1 MARIFVIDDDEQ
13 LLRMVGLMLERGGH
27 TVTLVGDPIKGLE
40 QLKIEKPDMLVVD
53 VMMPHM
59 SGHDV
64 ARQLRDSK
72 DTENLPILILTARA
86 QEIDRVTALKSG
98 ASDYL
103 SKPVSSQ
110 ELIDKVKTLLMEKP
124 EKIEPAEGV
133 VIAFYGLRG
142 GVGQTTIAVNLAASL
157 LRVSQESVALVD
169 LTSSVGQVVMHM
181 RLQAR
186 SSWAN
191 LPDENQLD
199 WETLKGQ
206 MIAHQSGLQLLAAP
220 SDPMPP
226 DLPSAASTKKILELM
241 RSNLQ
246 FTVIDLPHTFSP
258 ALIAG
263 LESSDIVLQ
272 VLTPEMVSVQSAV
285 QVNRTLAK
293 MGMTFKQKSYI
304 LNHTTAEAQLPR
316 ATVERGLN
324 ARIAFKVGYD
334 TNQSQALSQG
344 VPLSLTSAKSPL
356 PSIVNRM
363 GDVIWQRVTS
373 KKS

>member
-1 MARIFVIDDDEQ
+1 MARILVIDDDEQ

-27 TVTLVGDPIKGLE
+27 TVTLIGDPIKGLE

-64 ARQLRDSK
+64 ARQLREDK
-72 DTENLPILILTARA
+72 ETEKMPILILTARA

-103 SKPVSSQ
+103 SKPVTSQ
-110 ELIDKVKTLLMEKP
+110 ELIEKVRTLLTEKP
-124 EKIEPAEGV
+124 ERVEQKEGLI
-133 VIAFYGLRG
+133 IAFYGLRG

-157 LRVSQESVALVD
+157 LRVSQGSVALVD
-169 LTSSVGQVVMHM
+169 LTSSVGQAVMHM
-181 RLQAR
+181 RLQAH
-186 SSWAN
+186 SNWLN
-191 LPDENQLD
+191 LPDEGPLD
-199 WETLKGQ
+199 WETLRGQ
-206 MIAHQSGLQLLAAP
+206 LTSHQSGLQLLAAP
-220 SDPMPP
+220 ADPTSPE
-226 DLPSAASTKKILELM
+226 LPSAALTKKMLELM
-241 RSNLQ
+241 RSNLD
-246 FTVIDLPHTFSP
+246 FTIIDLPHSFSP
-258 ALIAG
+258 AFIAG

-272 VLTPEMVSVQSAV
+272 VLTPEMISIQSAV

-293 MGMTFKQKSYI
+293 MGIAFKQKSYI

-324 ARIAFKVGYD
+324 ARIAFKVGFD
-334 TNQSQALSQG
+334 TNQGRALSQG
-344 VPLSLTSAKSPL
+344 VPLSMTAAKSPL
-356 PSIVNRM
+356 PTIVNRM

>member
-1 MARIFVIDDDEQ
+1 
-13 LLRMVGLMLERGGH
+13 
-27 TVTLVGDPIKGLE
+27 
-40 QLKIEKPDMLVVD
+40 
-53 VMMPHM
+53 
-59 SGHDV
+59 
-64 ARQLRDSK
+64 
-72 DTENLPILILTARA
+72 
-86 QEIDRVTALKSG
+86 
-98 ASDYL
+98 
-103 SKPVSSQ
+103 
-110 ELIDKVKTLLMEKP
+110 
-124 EKIEPAEGV
+124 
-133 VIAFYGLRG
+133 
-142 GVGQTTIAVNLAASL
+142 
-157 LRVSQESVALVD
+157 
-169 LTSSVGQVVMHM
+169 
-181 RLQAR
+181 
-186 SSWAN
+186 
-191 LPDENQLD
+191 
-199 WETLKGQ
+199 